1 MGGDHPWDLVRNDLA
16 RPPWWKIVQMY
27 RTTGIAL
34 LNGAFGRILRIN
46 GRFALQQAAAATVGK
61 FEPDP
66 VTVRVELPGALYLV

>member
-1 MGGDHPWDLVRNDLA
+1 
-16 RPPWWKIVQMY
+16 MY

-46 GRFALQQAAAATVGK
+46 GRFGLQQAAAATVGK